1 MRKFLILLTILTA
14 LPATAQ
20 WRRANL
26 YGADVR
32 ALIIDPASPDTVYV
46 GTSGRTWEKIS
57 DQINVEAMAIDPRS
71 RDRIYVGTWRQGYR
85 TEDGGKSW
93 KLINGGMV
101 LDTDMFEI
109 TVDRENP
116 DNMWVATCGWVYGTT
131 NRGDN
136 WTRFRDGFNNR
147 RVHDIEIDPCDRDS
161 LYAGTV
167 AGLYRSHDHG
177 KSWYVISDESLVV
190 NTIALEP
197 QRPDRIILG
206 VEGDGVYLSED
217 RGKSFARSCDG
228 LRNLTITSVAADPS
242 VQKRVYA
249 SVVFGGAS
257 NGIYQSDDAGVTWK
271 KLATTDVPQVLSLLV
286 TEDDDAK
293 FI

>member
-1 MRKFLILLTILTA
+1 MRKSLILLTILVT
-14 LPATAQ
+14 LPVSAQ

-46 GTSGRTWEKIS
+46 GTSGGEVYASS
-57 DQINVEAMAIDPRS
+57 DGAH
-71 RDRIYVGTWRQGYR
+71 TWRNPRGGVPFPGYVVDNLVIDR
-85 TEDGGKSW
+85 TGRLWAACWGLWGG
-93 KLINGGMV
+93 GA
-101 LDTDMFEI
+101 I
-109 TVDRENP
+109 TVDRDNP

-131 NRGDN
+131 NGGDN

-177 KSWYVISDESLVV
+177 KTWYVVSDESLVV
-190 NTIALEP
+190 NTIALEA

-206 VEGDGVYLSED
+206 VEGDGVYISED
-217 RGKSFARSCDG
+217 RGKTFTRSCDG
-228 LRNLTITSVAADPS
+228 LRNLTITSVAADPA

-249 SVVFGGAS
+249 SVVFGGNS
-257 NGIYQSDDAGVTWK
+257 SGIYQSEDAGATWK
-271 KLATTDVPQVLSLLV
+271 KLPATDLPQVLSLL
-286 TEDDDAK
+286 
-293 FI
+293 